1 MFIPTKP
8 LDVTWTDGQWR
19 AIFAEGR
26 DVLVSAAAGSG
37 KTAVLIERLIQ
48 KMVREKDPI
57 DVDQLLVVTF
67 TNASAAEMRHRMAE
81 ALEKA
86 LLQNPSSSHLRRQL
100 SLLNK
105 AQISTLHSFCLSIV
119 KQYAYALDLDPGFRL
134 ANDAEAALIRDDVL
148 AEVLE
153 AAYQAE
159 NPEAM
164 YRLVDSFTT
173 DRDDQ
178 LIETVIDKL
187 FDAASVHPEPVK
199 WLKAIPQSYD
209 VPEDMIIDELPF
221 IGALKLTIQHTLEE
235 AYAMTEEIRQLALL
249 PAGPAPYGTTVEQD
263 QVLIAEAIRRI
274 SSQSW
279 QDTFDYFQSL
289 KFATAARI
297 PKDTFDDELIQKAKD
312 KRDQLKKRV
321 NGVKEAYFTRTPAR
335 LLQEM
340 RLMHPILETLVELT
354 IAYGERYRVAK
365 NERGLVDFSDLEHF
379 ALHILTTTENGQ
391 LFPSNIAQDIMGQF
405 KEVLVDEYQD
415 TNRLQETILQIVK
428 SGTEANGNMFMV
440 GDVKQSIY
448 RFRLA
453 EPMLFLTKYLMFTT
467 EPEDTGVKI
476 DLNANFRSRPEVL
489 HATNYIFSQIMG
501 ERVGEISYDEA
512 AALKPGAPYPNH
524 DMAVDLTLLS
534 LASEEEEQ
542 VDEEEIN
549 EEILEI
555 EELKK
560 SQWEAR
566 YIIQKIRQLMDAQTM
581 VVDPWTQ
588 KERPLEYRDI
598 VILMRSM
605 TWSADLTEEFKQ
617 AGIPLYANLSKG
629 YFDALEVMIM
639 LNTLRIVDN
648 PYQDI
653 PLASVLRA
661 PFVGM
666 TESELSQIR
675 LSAPKEPFYEA
686 LKNFVRIGGSGLA
699 PVTAE
704 KLQRFFLHFE
714 EWRNLARRGSL
725 ADLIWRIYMD
735 THYYEMVGAMP
746 GGKQRQAN
754 LRALHDRAL
763 SYEKSSFRGLF
774 RFLRFIDRMKKR
786 GDDLGTARA
795 MSEKE
800 NVVRLMTI
808 HSSKGLEFPYVFL
821 AGLGRDFNQMDFNEL
836 YLFDQTFGLAVKAVD
851 PDKRIS
857 YTSLPFLAMKEK
869 KQLELKSEEM
879 RVLYV
884 AMTRA
889 KEKLMLVGTV
899 KDAQTSISKWQ
910 DIASSSGAMLPEYV
924 RSRAKG
930 FLDWVGPAIARH
942 PDFAKWQG
950 ISQHVEMS
958 HPSKWSFESIFVEDL
973 RQDDVTDKVLDTQ
986 PEDSQSKIVSKDILA
1001 EVERR
1006 FNAVYPHTRAIVK
1019 RTKQSVSELKR
1030 LDQLQKEEEPEFF
1043 RPAQVQESITS
1054 VYKRPAFLQKDQRKL
1069 TSAEVGTA
1077 MHTAMQHIQ
1086 LDMPSTT
1093 ETLESY
1099 IQRLA
1104 DQQLLTVHES
1114 KAIKV
1119 HALKAFMESAIA
1131 ARLRQATRVL
1141 REVPFT
1147 YAMEDEEGDH
1157 QILQGIADCLFQEAD
1172 GQWVLLDYK
1181 TDRVKGVFANDS
1193 SLHREMHHR
1202 YGLQLSLY
1210 QQAIED
1216 ILSIHIKEKIL
1227 YLFDGNQTIV
1237 LGDTQ

>member
-1 MFIPTKP
+1 MLIPIKP
-8 LDVTWTDGQWR
+8 QDVTWTDAQWR

-26 DVLVSAAAGSG
+26 DILVSAAAGSG

-48 KMVREKDPI
+48 KMIREDNPI
-57 DVDQLLVVTF
+57 DVDELLVVTF

-86 LLQNPSSSHLRRQL
+86 LVKNPNSSHLRRQL

-119 KQYAYALDLDPGFRL
+119 KQYAYILDLDPGFRL
-134 ANDAEAALIRDDVL
+134 ANEAEAALIRDDVL
-148 AEVLE
+148 AAILE
-153 AAYQAE
+153 SAHKAE
-159 NPEAM
+159 NPEAL

-178 LIETVIDKL
+178 MIETLIDKL
-187 FDAASVHPEPVK
+187 YDTASVHPEPKK
-199 WLKAIPQSYD
+199 WLQSIPQSYN
-209 VPEDMIIDELPF
+209 VPDDMVIDDLPF
-221 IGALKLTIQHTLEE
+221 IGALKLTIQHAMEE
-235 AYAMTEEIRQLALL
+235 AYAMTEEIRQYALL

-263 QVLIAEAIRRI
+263 QLVIAEAIRRI
-274 SSQSW
+274 STQSW
-279 QDTFDYFQSL
+279 QSTFDFFQTL

-297 PKDTFDDELIQKAKD
+297 PKDTFDDELVQKAKD

-340 RLMHPILETLVELT
+340 RMMHPLLVTLVELT
-354 IAYGERYRVAK
+354 LTYGDQYRLAK
-365 NERGLVDFSDLEHF
+365 SERGLVDFSDLEHF
-379 ALHILTTTENGQ
+379 ALQILTEEEDGQ
-391 LFPSNIAQDIMGQF
+391 LVPSSTAQDIMMQY

-428 SGTEANGNMFMV
+428 TGTEANGNMFMV

-453 EPMLFLTKYLMFTT
+453 EPMLFLEKYLKFTT
-467 EPEDTGVKI
+467 EPQNTGVKI
-476 DLNANFRSRPEVL
+476 DLNANFRSRAEVL
-489 HATNYIFSQIMG
+489 DATNFIFSQIMG
-501 ERVGEISYDEA
+501 KRVGEIQYDEA
-512 AALKPGAPYPNH
+512 AALKAGAPYP
-524 DMAVDLTLLS
+524 DQPSSVELTILSQQTEDVDEG
-534 LASEEEEQ
+534 ASE
-542 VDEEEIN
+542 DEEIN

-555 EELKK
+555 DELKK

-566 YIIQKIRQLMDAQTM
+566 YIIRKIRSLMDQKTM
-581 VVDPWTQ
+581 VVDAWTK

-598 VILMRSM
+598 VILTRSM

-661 PFVGM
+661 PFVGL
-666 TESELSQIR
+666 TEAELSHIR

-686 LKNFVRIGGSGLA
+686 LKNFVRMGGSGIA
-699 PVTAE
+699 SETAE
-704 KLQRFFLHFE
+704 KLQRFFLHYE
-714 EWRNLARRGSL
+714 EWRDLARRGSL

-808 HSSKGLEFPYVFL
+808 HSSKGLEFPYVFI

-857 YTSLPFLAMKEK
+857 FTSLPFLAMKEK

-889 KEKLMLVGTV
+889 KEKLMLVATV
-899 KDAQTSISKWQ
+899 KDAQKSIDKWQ
-910 DIASSSGAMLPEYV
+910 DISASSGDMLPEYV

-930 FLDWVGPAIARH
+930 FLDWIGPAVARH
-942 PDFAKWQG
+942 HDFALWQG
-950 ISQHVEMS
+950 QVDSDALP
-958 HPSKWSFESIFVEDL
+958 HPSKWSFETIHVEEL
-973 RQDDVTDKVLDTQ
+973 RQVIAIDTTSEPSDATKQ
-986 PEDSQSKIVSKDILA
+986 KGISPEIMS

-1006 FNAVYPHTRAIVK
+1006 FNTVYIHERSTVK
-1019 RTKQSVSELKR
+1019 RSKQSVSELKR
-1030 LDQLQKEEEPEFF
+1030 IDQLRKEEEPEFF
-1043 RPAQVQESITS
+1043 RTKEVQQAITS
-1054 VYKRPAFLQKDQRKL
+1054 VHKRPAFLQQGEHKL
-1069 TSAEVGTA
+1069 TSAEIGTA
-1077 MHTAMQHIQ
+1077 MHTAMQHLDFNLHPGREMIESFIQ
-1086 LDMPSTT
+1086 LH
-1093 ETLESY
+1093 
-1099 IQRLA
+1099 A
-1104 DQQLLTVHES
+1104 DRQLLTTNEA

-1119 HALKAFMESAIA
+1119 NAIENFLQSPLVD
-1131 ARLRQATRVL
+1131 RLRHASEVL

-1147 YAMEDEEGDH
+1147 YGMKDEDGDI
-1157 QILQGIADCLFQEAD
+1157 QILQGIADCLFQEED

-1181 TDRVKGVFANDS
+1181 TDRIKGVFHNETS
-1193 SLHREMHHR
+1193 ILREMQHR

-1210 QQAIED
+1210 QKAIEN
-1216 ILSIHIKEKIL
+1216 ILSITIKEKIL
-1227 YLFDGNQTIV
+1227 YLFDSNQIIV
-1237 LGDTQ
+1237 LED

>member
-1 MFIPTKP
+1 MLIPTKP
-8 LDVTWTDGQWR
+8 QDVTWTDAQWR

-26 DVLVSAAAGSG
+26 DILVSAAAGSG

-48 KMVREKDPI
+48 KMIREDNPI
-57 DVDQLLVVTF
+57 DVDELLVVTF

-86 LLQNPSSSHLRRQL
+86 LVKNPSSSHLRRQL

-119 KQYAYALDLDPGFRL
+119 KQYAYVLDLDPGFRL
-134 ANDAEAALIRDDVL
+134 ANEAESALIRDDVL
-148 AEVLE
+148 ASVLE
-153 AAYQAE
+153 SAHKAE
-159 NPEAM
+159 NPEAL

-178 LIETVIDKL
+178 MIETLIDKL
-187 FDAASVHPEPVK
+187 YDAASVHPEPKK
-199 WLKAIPQSYD
+199 WLQSIPQSYD
-209 VPEDMIIDELPF
+209 VPEEMSIDDLPF
-221 IGALKLTIQHTLEE
+221 IPGLKLTIQHALEE
-235 AYAMTEEIRQLALL
+235 AYAMTEEIRRLALL
-249 PAGPAPYGTTVEQD
+249 PAGPAPFGATVEQD
-263 QVLIAEAIRRI
+263 QLVLAEAIRRI
-274 SSQSW
+274 SSQTWESA
-279 QDTFDYFQSL
+279 FEYFQTL
-289 KFATAARI
+289 KFVTAARI
-297 PKDTFDDELIQKAKD
+297 PKDTFDDELVQKAKD

-321 NGVKEAYFTRTPAR
+321 NGVKDAYFTRTPAR

-340 RLMHPILETLVELT
+340 RMMHPLLQTLVDLT
-354 IAYGERYRVAK
+354 LTYGEQYRLAK
-365 NERGLVDFSDLEHF
+365 SERGLVDFSDLEHF
-379 ALHILTTTENGQ
+379 ALQILTTKENDQ
-391 LFPSNIAQDIMGQF
+391 LVPSSTAQDIMMQY

-428 SGTEANGNMFMV
+428 TGTEANGNMFMV

-453 EPMLFLTKYLMFTT
+453 EPMLFLEKYLKFTT
-467 EPEDTGVKI
+467 EALHTGVKI
-476 DLNANFRSRPEVL
+476 DLNANFRSRKEVL
-489 HATNYIFSQIMG
+489 EGTNFIFSQIMG
-501 ERVGEISYDEA
+501 ERVGEIAYDDA
-512 AALKPGAPYPNH
+512 AALKAGAPYPEQPA
-524 DMAVDLTLLS
+524 AVELTILS
-534 LASEEEEQ
+534 QQSEED
-542 VDEEEIN
+542 DEGTSEDEEIN
-549 EEILEI
+549 EEILELD
-555 EELKK
+555 ELKK

-566 YIIQKIRQLMDAQTM
+566 YIIRKIRSLMDGKTM
-581 VVDPWTQ
+581 VVDAWS
-588 KERPLEYRDI
+588 KHERPLEYRDI
-598 VILMRSM
+598 VILTRSM

-661 PFVGM
+661 PFVGL
-666 TESELSQIR
+666 TEAELSHIR

-686 LKNFVRIGGSGLA
+686 LKNFVRMGGSGIA
-699 PVTAE
+699 SETAE
-704 KLQRFFLHFE
+704 KLQRFFLHYE
-714 EWRNLARRGSL
+714 EWRDLARRGSL

-763 SYEKSSFRGLF
+763 SYEKTSFRGLF

-808 HSSKGLEFPYVFL
+808 HSSKGLEFPFVFI

-851 PDKRIS
+851 PEKRIS

-899 KDAQTSISKWQ
+899 KDAQKSIGKWQ
-910 DIASSSGAMLPEYV
+910 DIAASSGDMLPEYV

-930 FLDWVGPAIARH
+930 FLDWIGPAVARH
-942 PDFAKWQG
+942 SDFALWQG
-950 ISQHVEMS
+950 HTDTHALE
-958 HPSKWSFESIFVEDL
+958 HPSKWSFETIYVEEL
-973 RQDDVTDKVLDTQ
+973 RELDAFGTSEPTEEANQ
-986 PEDSQSKIVSKDILA
+986 IGISPEMTA

-1006 FNAVYPHTRAIVK
+1006 FNAVYAHERSIAK
-1019 RTKQSVSELKR
+1019 RSKQSVSELKR
-1030 LDQLQKEEEPEFF
+1030 IDQLRKEEEPEFF
-1043 RPAQVQESITS
+1043 RTSEVQQAIST
-1054 VYKRPAFLQKDQRKL
+1054 VYKRPAFLQQGDRTL
-1069 TSAEVGTA
+1069 TSAEIGTA
-1077 MHTAMQHIQ
+1077 MHTAMQHLDINLQPTKEKIESFIQ
-1086 LDMPSTT
+1086 L
-1093 ETLESY
+1093 LEE
-1099 IQRLA
+1099 R
-1104 DQQLLTVHES
+1104 QLLTTNEA
-1114 KAIKV
+1114 KAIK
-1119 HALKAFMESAIA
+1119 LNAIERFLHSPIA
-1131 ARLRQATRVL
+1131 ERLRHSADIL

-1147 YAMEDEEGDH
+1147 YGMKDEDEEI
-1157 QILQGIADCLFQEAD
+1157 QILQGIADCLFQEDD
-1172 GQWVLLDYK
+1172 GRWVLLDYK
-1181 TDRVKGVFANDS
+1181 TDRIKGVSHNDS
-1193 SLHREMHHR
+1193 SILREMQHR

-1210 QQAIED
+1210 QKAIED
-1216 ILSIHIKEKIL
+1216 ILSITIKEKVL
-1227 YLFDGNQTIV
+1227 YLFDSNQTIV
-1237 LGDTQ
+1237 LED